1 METLADLEVS
11 RAFPARCIAYQHASG
26 PLELRPTLK
35 SDAEQIA
42 ACVRKSQ
49 RELRGF
55 MPWAHDEDA
64 LSPRK
69 QLERLREAEA
79 DYFAG
84 RDLVMGLF
92 REGTMLSMVG
102 LHPRVPLNP
111 SGLEVG
117 YWAST
122 PFAKQ
127 GLTTLAVQIA
137 VIYAFD
143 KLGANRV
150 QVSCDRE
157 NAGSRRVIEKVGFAH
172 EGVLRAIVEEGTPE
186 LVAGG
191 YRASGYSLLFALFPD
206 TFAALPWVRSVRDRM
221 RYTNLAGYPASV
233 RPEADGK

>member
-11 RAFPARCIAYQHASG
+11 RAFPARCISYEHDSG
-26 PLELRPTLK
+26 PLELRPTLA
-35 SDAEQIA
+35 SDAEQVA

-49 RELRGF
+49 RELRAF
-55 MPWAHDEDA
+55 MPWAHDEVA
-64 LSPRK
+64 LSPK
-69 QLERLREAEA
+69 SQLERLRETEA

-117 YWAST
+117 YWAPT

-127 GLTTLAVQIA
+127 GFTTLAVQII
-137 VIYAFD
+137 VTYAFD
-143 KLGANRV
+143 KLGANRL

-172 EGVLRAIVEEGTPE
+172 EAVLRAIIADGTPE

-206 TFAALPWVRSVRDRM
+206 TFAALPWVSSVRERM
-221 RYTNLAGYPASV
+221 RYVNLAGYPLRV
-233 RPEADGK
+233 RPAVVGS